1 MCLEWK
7 SIDEFN
13 VQEPELGSI
22 EHVPRLAETSL
33 LDKYDFQLDTM
44 ESENASIFKQ
54 RELEAL
60 ERKKVKK
67 VPGKEA

>member
-1 MCLEWK
+1 
-7 SIDEFN
+7 
-13 VQEPELGSI
+13 
-22 EHVPRLAETSL
+22 
-33 LDKYDFQLDTM
+33 M